1 MERNLHV
8 KIAYWYY
15 TLGMTQDEI
24 AKRLSFTR
32 QRVNQMI
39 HALPDMGIVS
49 VNIHGYERDHI
60 ELESRME
67 ERFGLKEALVATDYG
82 ERETAVY
89 KVANVAAQYLDET
102 LQQGDVIGVSWGKTL
117 AEVVKQM
124 SFRRRNECRVVQLM
138 GVQNEGK
145 MVEKADEIAREL
157 ANKLDC
163 PSYMF
168 YAPVVVE
175 YAKTKEWLLRERCTR
190 SSYEMMKQCNVA
202 VLGVGELTESST
214 MCTRNYITKEDIQV
228 LREQGFVGDIAM
240 NPVRRDGSYEDCP
253 LTERLL
259 TSDME
264 CLKRIDNTVVVA
276 AGEEKAEAI
285 RAVLFT
291 GCVDTLIIDET
302 TARKVMED
310 Q

>member
-1 MERNLHV
+1 
-8 KIAYWYY
+8 
-15 TLGMTQDEI
+15 
-24 AKRLSFTR
+24 
-32 QRVNQMI
+32 
-39 HALPDMGIVS
+39 
-49 VNIHGYERDHI
+49 
-60 ELESRME
+60 
-67 ERFGLKEALVATDYG
+67 
-82 ERETAVY
+82 
-89 KVANVAAQYLDET
+89 
-102 LQQGDVIGVSWGKTL
+102 
-117 AEVVKQM
+117 
-124 SFRRRNECRVVQLM
+124 
-138 GVQNEGK
+138 
-145 MVEKADEIAREL
+145 
-157 ANKLDC
+157 
-163 PSYMF
+163 
-168 YAPVVVE
+168 
-175 YAKTKEWLLRERCTR
+175 
-190 SSYEMMKQCNVA
+190 
-202 VLGVGELTESST
+202 

-276 AGEEKAEAI
+276 TGEEKAEAI